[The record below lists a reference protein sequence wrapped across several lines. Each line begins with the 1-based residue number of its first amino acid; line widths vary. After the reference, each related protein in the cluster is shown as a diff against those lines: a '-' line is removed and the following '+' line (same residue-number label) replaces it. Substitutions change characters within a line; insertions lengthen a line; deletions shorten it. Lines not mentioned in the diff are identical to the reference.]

1 MINITYIYLVENC
14 FNDPNKVYIGKTKNP
29 RNRKWDHQKTYGK
42 NIEYTIIDQVD
53 SLEHKVWKPIE
64 TMWIQSFIIWG
75 FDVVNLRKEGG
86 NGSSEW
92 SEESKRKQSDILKN
106 RPNTWTTEEVGN
118 KISQG
123 LKKFYE
129 NPENKKKISQGLKQ
143 YYENNPSTERPKI
156 LEKNKVKEIR
166 EKYQNGQRICD
177 LSREYNVS
185 WGTIKNVVEKR
196 ESYKK

>member
-64 TMWIQSFIIWG
+64 TMWIQSFMIWG